1 VNFTMRKA
9 KVSIATHLSSM
20 PNEGPGGRAVI
31 KVITDLPSGEVNA
44 FYIDLKDLDK
54 NPIEL
59 SIGTCDPMHPDPSKL
74 TYEDDIVF
82 DMQDGL
88 HKAVLWNGRK
98 IRQRGYS
105 FDNNAPI
112 H

>member
-1 VNFTMRKA
+1 MRKA

-31 KVITDLPSGEVNA
+31 KVITDLPSGEVN
-44 FYIDLKDLDK
+44 DK